1 MALALTPCAMTRR
14 ETITQSGGRLWA
26 WNGSAWVLRWTEPA
40 LDGVGAIAYDRNRQA
55 CWSFGGSGYEDRLWK
70 WNGTTLTL
78 IANDSIGGRNY
89 AAMAF
94 DWKRDRLVVH
104 GGRSSAQTR
113 YSSWGEFNPANQTWQ
128 IWQDGPIGRRYA
140 HKMVYDPVRERCVLH
155 GGFYLYNRGDTWTWD
170 GSSWV
175 LVNGNGPARYVANMA
190 WDANRA
196 QVVLHGGTTCCSEVE
211 YPSTWTWQGGP
222 WQQCSL
228 PGPARGYTNMAFD
241 LHRDRFV
248 MPGGIGPTPAGRQWI
263 PATHELV
270 MGCAADVSSNGI
282 VNGEDVAILLATWG
296 PAAPTTRTDLNHD
309 GVVNGADLGM
319 MLASWGPCS

>member
-55 CWSFGGSGYEDRLWK
+55 CWIFGGSGYEGSLWR

-89 AAMAF
+89 VAMAF

-140 HKMVYDPVRERCVLH
+140 HKMVYDPVRQRCVLH
-155 GGFYLYNRGDTWTWD
+155 GG
-170 GSSWV
+170 
-175 LVNGNGPARYVANMA
+175 A
-190 WDANRA
+190 
-196 QVVLHGGTTCCSEVE
+196 TCCSEVE

-228 PGPARGYTNMAFD
+228 PGPTRGYTNMAFD

-309 GVVNGADLGM
+309 GVVNGADLGV